1 MDDYQEFLERKLH
14 TGADHGFEPV
24 FMPSQLFD
32 FQQALVQW
40 AVRKGRAAIFADCG
54 LGKTAMQL
62 TWAQNVAQHTDRPV
76 LILTPL
82 AVAAQT
88 IREGEKFGI
97 ECHRS
102 SDGSV
107 PARIVVS
114 NYDRLHLFDSADF
127 GAVVCDESSILKS
140 FNGSTRKAITRFMA
154 KTPYRLLL
162 SLIHI

>member
-1 MDDYQEFLERKLH
+1 VSVSYEEFLERKLH

-76 LILTPL
+76 LI
-82 AVAAQT
+82 
-88 IREGEKFGI
+88 
-97 ECHRS
+97 
-102 SDGSV
+102 
-107 PARIVVS
+107 
-114 NYDRLHLFDSADF
+114 
-127 GAVVCDESSILKS
+127 
-140 FNGSTRKAITRFMA
+140 
-154 KTPYRLLL
+154 
-162 SLIHI
+162 

>member
-1 MDDYQEFLERKLH
+1 VSATYAEFLDRKLH

-24 FMPSQLFD
+24 FMPPQLFD
-32 FQQALVQW
+32 FQQALVEW

-62 TWAQNVAQHTDRPV
+62 TWAENVARHTGRPV

-97 ECHRS
+97 EAHRS
-102 SDGSV
+102 GDGAVRNLGLTAELDQPGDQS
-107 PARIVVS
+107 S
-114 NYDRLHLFDSADF
+114 LFDLEA
-127 GAVVCDESSILKS
+127 A
-140 FNGSTRKAITRFMA
+140 
-154 KTPYRLLL
+154 
-162 SLIHI
+162 